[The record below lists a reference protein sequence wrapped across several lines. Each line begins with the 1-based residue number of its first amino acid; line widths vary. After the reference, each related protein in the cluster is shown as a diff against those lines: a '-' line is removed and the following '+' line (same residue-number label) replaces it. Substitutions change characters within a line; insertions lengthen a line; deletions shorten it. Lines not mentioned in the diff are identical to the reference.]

1 MNVMED
7 NKYVV
12 RLTKDVIY
20 YWQLL
25 PWRVSIGNWEGRPL
39 LLFSRGGGWGA
50 AARTWYTWARLLA
63 TVRQMNSR
71 SQTPDPR
78 QWRKS
83 NLDST
88 KKVESRN
95 NQFFYRCTSMA
106 SYMHQP
112 ASKLF
117 PSSSCKWSKPQDN
130 ARASDPIQPFTL
142 DLPSQFWV
150 PCDFSSPIWGVC
162 SQGLC
167 ALAACHESAIN
178 FVLLFQTPKNTN
190 YENIFFSVHREKK
203 GKLSTGIQEFSK
215 YDLAPLL
222 LDLIF

>member
-1 MNVMED
+1 MNVMAD

-39 LLFSRGGGWGA
+39 LLFSRGVGWEA

-63 TVRQMNSR
+63 TVRQMNPR
-71 SQTPDPR
+71 SQKPDPR

-130 ARASDPIQPFTL
+130 ARASDPIQPCTL

-162 SQGLC
+162 SQGSC
-167 ALAACHESAIN
+167 ALAACHDSGIS

-203 GKLSTGIQEFSK
+203 AS
-215 YDLAPLL
+215 
-222 LDLIF
+222 

>member
-39 LLFSRGGGWGA
+39 LLFCRGGGWGA

-63 TVRQMNSR
+63 TVRQMNPR
-71 SQTPDPR
+71 SQKPDPR

-88 KKVESRN
+88 KKVECRN
-95 NQFFYRCTSMA
+95 NQFFFIDAHPWPVICTSQRA
-106 SYMHQP
+106 
-112 ASKLF
+112 
-117 PSSSCKWSKPQDN
+117 SSSPVRVASEASRKTTRE
-130 ARASDPIQPFTL
+130 RASERPHSALNTWSAVSVLSALWLLIPHMGSLFAGFVCTCC
-142 DLPSQFWV
+142 LPRKW
-150 PCDFSSPIWGVC
+150 
-162 SQGLC
+162 
-167 ALAACHESAIN
+167 H
-178 FVLLFQTPKNTN
+178 
-190 YENIFFSVHREKK
+190 
-203 GKLSTGIQEFSK
+203 
-215 YDLAPLL
+215 
-222 LDLIF
+222 

>member
-50 AARTWYTWARLLA
+50 AARTWYTWARLLPI
-63 TVRQMNSR
+63 VRQMNPR
-71 SQTPDPR
+71 YQKPDPR

-88 KKVESRN
+88 KKVECRN
-95 NQFFYRCTSMA
+95 NQFFFIDAHPWPVICTSPRA
-106 SYMHQP
+106 
-112 ASKLF
+112 
-117 PSSSCKWSKPQDN
+117 SSSPVRVASEASRKTTRERATPFSPSHLICRLSFECLVTSHPPYGEFVRRVRVHLLPATKVALTLSYYFKPQKT
-130 ARASDPIQPFTL
+130 RTTKIFFFPFT
-142 DLPSQFWV
+142 
-150 PCDFSSPIWGVC
+150 G
-162 SQGLC
+162 
-167 ALAACHESAIN
+167 
-178 FVLLFQTPKNTN
+178 
-190 YENIFFSVHREKK
+190 KK
-203 GKLSTGIQEFSK
+203 RQVK
-215 YDLAPLL
+215 YWHSR
-222 LDLIF
+222 I

>member
-7 NKYVV
+7 NIYVV

-25 PWRVSIGNWEGRPL
+25 PWRVSIGNWEGRLL
-39 LLFSRGGGWGA
+39 LLFFRGGGWGA

-63 TVRQMNSR
+63 TVRQMNPR
-71 SQTPDPR
+71 FQKPDPR

-142 DLPSQFWV
+142 ALPSQFWV

-167 ALAACHESAIN
+167 ALAACLESGIS

-190 YENIFFSVHREKK
+190 CENIFLSVHREKK
-203 GKLSTGIQEFSK
+203 AS
-215 YDLAPLL
+215 
-222 LDLIF
+222 

>member
-63 TVRQMNSR
+63 TVRQMNPR
-71 SQTPDPR
+71 SQKPDPR
-78 QWRKS
+78 QWWKS

-95 NQFFYRCTSMA
+95 NQFFFIDAHPWPVICTSPRA
-106 SYMHQP
+106 
-112 ASKLF
+112 
-117 PSSSCKWSKPQDN
+117 SSSPVRVASEASRKTTRE
-130 ARASDPIQPFTL
+130 RASDPIQPFTL
-142 DLPSQFWV
+142 DLPSQFRV

-162 SQGLC
+162 WQGLC
-167 ALAACHESAIN
+167 ALAACLESGIS

-190 YENIFFSVHREKK
+190 YENIFFPFTGKK
-203 GKLSTGIQEFSK
+203 RQVK
-215 YDLAPLL
+215 YWHSR
-222 LDLIF
+222 I

>member
-1 MNVMED
+1 MH
-7 NKYVV
+7 
-12 RLTKDVIY
+12 IHG
-20 YWQLL
+20 QLYAPAREQAL
-25 PWRVSIGNWEGRPL
+25 PQFELQVKQ
-39 LLFSRGGGWGA
+39 
-50 AARTWYTWARLLA
+50 AARQR
-63 TVRQMNSR
+63 
-71 SQTPDPR
+71 
-78 QWRKS
+78 
-83 NLDST
+83 
-88 KKVESRN
+88 
-95 NQFFYRCTSMA
+95 A
-106 SYMHQP
+106 SE
-112 ASKLF
+112 
-117 PSSSCKWSKPQDN
+117 
-130 ARASDPIQPFTL
+130 RASDPIQPFTL

-167 ALAACHESAIN
+167 ALAACHESGIN

>member
-63 TVRQMNSR
+63 TVRQMNPR
-71 SQTPDPR
+71 SQKPDPR

-142 DLPSQFWV
+142 ALASQFWV
-150 PCDFSSPIWGVC
+150 PWLLIPRMGSLFAGFVC
-162 SQGLC
+162 TCCLPQK
-167 ALAACHESAIN
+167 CH
-178 FVLLFQTPKNTN
+178 
-190 YENIFFSVHREKK
+190 
-203 GKLSTGIQEFSK
+203 
-215 YDLAPLL
+215 
-222 LDLIF
+222 

>member
-1 MNVMED
+1 
-7 NKYVV
+7 
-12 RLTKDVIY
+12 
-20 YWQLL
+20 
-25 PWRVSIGNWEGRPL
+25 
-39 LLFSRGGGWGA
+39 
-50 AARTWYTWARLLA
+50 
-63 TVRQMNSR
+63 
-71 SQTPDPR
+71 
-78 QWRKS
+78 
-83 NLDST
+83 
-88 KKVESRN
+88 
-95 NQFFYRCTSMA
+95 MA

-167 ALAACHESAIN
+167 ALAACHESGIS

>member
-63 TVRQMNSR
+63 TVRQMNPR
-71 SQTPDPR
+71 SQKPDPR

-130 ARASDPIQPFTL
+130 ARASERPHSALLTWSAVSVLSALWLLIPHMGSLFAGFVCTCC
-142 DLPSQFWV
+142 LPRKW
-150 PCDFSSPIWGVC
+150 
-162 SQGLC
+162 
-167 ALAACHESAIN
+167 H
-178 FVLLFQTPKNTN
+178 
-190 YENIFFSVHREKK
+190 
-203 GKLSTGIQEFSK
+203 
-215 YDLAPLL
+215 
-222 LDLIF
+222 